1 MLITFQGIQPVTVL
15 EELISPQRVT
25 PNDLSRLLRVQQG
38 LSTSVNIEAQNYV
51 LRVPYIPIMKRE
63 QRALNNE
70 QRADRCGMLV
80 AVSSCFRR
88 GYLQKFG
95 WMNIALLNPNVLDSA
110 VSFDLARNRNFYR
123 SFALHHLPRWFTR
136 RFAPDWHG
144 RRRIRLVS
152 RAYPFSQS
160 SQIQAAGDSRKVGL
174 YTLWAIT
181 YHYPK
186 YIIYPYDS
194 AYGLRRTRTS
204 GRSTG
209 VCDSCKTTGIRWWLG
224 EPTYLAMTLCFRDN
238 KDLSMQYLHCISFA
252 R

>member
-1 MLITFQGIQPVTVL
+1 MYSGCLTSPSWSVNNELWTTNN
-15 EELISPQRVT
+15 ELIVVECW
-25 PNDLSRLLRVQQG
+25 SRFHPAFEEDIYKN
-38 LSTSVNIEAQNYV
+38 SDEW
-51 LRVPYIPIMKRE
+51 
-63 QRALNNE
+63 
-70 QRADRCGMLV
+70 D
-80 AVSSCFRR
+80 
-88 GYLQKFG
+88 
-95 WMNIALLNPNVLDSA
+95 IALLNPNVLDSA

-123 SFALHHLPRWFTR
+123 SFALHHLPRWFTL

-204 GRSTG
+204 GRSIG
-209 VCDSCKTTGIRWWLG
+209 ACDSCKTTGIRWWLG
-224 EPTYLAMTLCFRDN
+224 GPTYLAMTLCFRDN
-238 KDLSMQYLHCISFA
+238 KDLSVQYLHCISFA